1 MYLHEDREIFK
12 DVIEASSNYLG
23 VSKETIEKDYY
34 VTMILKRLAHVKELP
49 CVFKGGTSL
58 SKCFQCI
65 DRFSEDVDITFA
77 EHLGEAR
84 RKKLKYKVIK
94 PIADELG
101 LVIRNWD
108 KIESDKD
115 YNAYFLIY
123 NPISEYANNIIKP
136 EVKLETALVSY
147 AFPTEIKSVGNL
159 VYDYLIIDNADII
172 QEYDLF
178 PFDMRVQSISRTFI
192 DKVFALCDYYIQGR
206 SKDLDFYKQDYVSMT
221 DYFISESISYD
232 DTICN
237 IKEIADIMFS

>member
-147 AFPTEIKSVGNL
+147 AFPTEIKSV
-159 VYDYLIIDNADII
+159 
-172 QEYDLF
+172 
-178 PFDMRVQSISRTFI
+178 
-192 DKVFALCDYYIQGR
+192 
-206 SKDLDFYKQDYVSMT
+206 
-221 DYFISESISYD
+221 
-232 DTICN
+232 
-237 IKEIADIMFS
+237 